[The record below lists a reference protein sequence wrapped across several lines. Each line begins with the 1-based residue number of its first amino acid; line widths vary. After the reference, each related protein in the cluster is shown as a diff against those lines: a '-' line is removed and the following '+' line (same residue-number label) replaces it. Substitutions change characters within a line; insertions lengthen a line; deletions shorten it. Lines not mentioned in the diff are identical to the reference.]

1 MLRLHPIVREGL
13 AILYVTSPAALD
25 FVNLLFSGKRALKN
39 IVGGPEEK
47 IKELSDVL
55 VKRRK
60 ALLDRAIIST
70 ELTAFQIIDD
80 VAKIATQI
88 SDVGK

>member
-1 MLRLHPIVREGL
+1 MLFP
-13 AILYVTSPAALD
+13 
-25 FVNLLFSGKRALKN
+25 GKRTLKN
-39 IVGGPEEK
+39 IRGGPEEK

-60 ALLDRAIIST
+60 AFLGQAIIST
-70 ELTAFQIIDD
+70 EITAFQILDD

-88 SDVGK
+88 SDVGR